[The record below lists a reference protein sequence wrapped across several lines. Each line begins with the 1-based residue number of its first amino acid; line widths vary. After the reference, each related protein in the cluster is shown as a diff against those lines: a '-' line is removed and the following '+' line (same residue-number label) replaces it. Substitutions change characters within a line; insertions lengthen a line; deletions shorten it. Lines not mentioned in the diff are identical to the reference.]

1 MWLHI
6 NHIIGNSFFFKV
18 CAFRIIHRVFCDFI
32 WNKNDAFIPPLFVD
46 WYSFRDEQTVSWNP
60 CNSYLRFLILVTLG
74 QPCISYGIA
83 MQSSTV
89 KSKSKWEIEN
99 ICTKYTVCLFIN
111 AKSQSISFFI
121 GSSLHQDLYQINTT
135 SQDGDLNVLLNCL
148 TCIIWIGWISS
159 DSSVGLWTVD
169 QEFESDWGILYL
181 LNSILDLFKSKFHIF
196 SPFWL
201 LKPVLLM
208 HHNILYNQITLS
220 IIKR

>member
-1 MWLHI
+1 MVTYQSHHWEFI
-6 NHIIGNSFFFKV
+6 FFKV

-46 WYSFRDEQTVSWNP
+46 WYSFRDEQTVSWKP
-60 CNSYLRFLILVTLG
+60 CNSYLRILVTLG
-74 QPCISYGIA
+74 QPCISCGIA

-99 ICTKYTVCLFIN
+99 ICTKHTVCLFIN

-159 DSSVGLWTVD
+159 DSSVVKSIGFVNRRSGVRIWLGDFIFV
-169 QEFESDWGILYL
+169 EF
-181 LNSILDLFKSKFHIF
+181 NSGFI
-196 SPFWL
+196 
-201 LKPVLLM
+201 
-208 HHNILYNQITLS
+208 
-220 IIKR
+220 